1 MAASSLHDLLNF
13 EVHFES
19 AAETF
24 LETATSF
31 ATYGTINESNL
42 ITPRLEISLQMDQTP
57 EEHSLRGGGS
67 DPTEKDFTQQRAA
80 FLVRVL
86 TDNAVGQAPD
96 HAICRAKVRAALLY
110 SGTNWDNTTLPYY
123 DLKWLQPAQCS
134 YLTDEDFNITEMLWN
149 VTFEIRRDAW
159 PS

>member
-1 MAASSLHDLLNF
+1 MPASSLQDLLNF

-24 LETATSF
+24 LETATGIS
-31 ATYGTINESNL
+31 AYGTINESNL
-42 ITPRLEISLQMDQTP
+42 ITPRLELSLQMDQATD
-57 EEHSLRGGGS
+57 EISLRGGGS
-67 DPTEKDFTQQRAA
+67 SPNEKDFTQLKAA
-80 FLVRVL
+80 FLVRVM

-96 HAICRAKVRAALLY
+96 HAIYRSKVRAALLY
-110 SGTNWDNTTLPYY
+110 SATNWDSTTLPYY
-123 DLKWLQPAQCS
+123 DLKWLQPSQCS

-149 VTFEIRRDAW
+149 VSFEIRRDAW

>member
-1 MAASSLHDLLNF
+1 MAASSLQDLLNF

-24 LETATSF
+24 LEASTGISA
-31 ATYGTINESNL
+31 YGTINESTL
-42 ITPRLEISLQMDQTP
+42 ITPRLEISLQMDQAAA
-57 EEHSLRGGGS
+57 EHSLRGGGS
-67 DPTEKDFTQQRAA
+67 DPTEKDFTQQTAA

-96 HAICRAKVRAALLY
+96 HAIYRSKVRTALLY
-110 SGTNWDNTTLPYY
+110 SAANWDNTTLPYY
-123 DLKWLQPAQCS
+123 DLKWLQPGQCS